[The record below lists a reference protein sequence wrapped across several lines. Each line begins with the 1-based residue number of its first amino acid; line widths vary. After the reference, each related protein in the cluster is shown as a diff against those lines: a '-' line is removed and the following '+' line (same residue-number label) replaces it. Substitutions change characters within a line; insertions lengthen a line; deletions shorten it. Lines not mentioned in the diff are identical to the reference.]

1 MRTSSGREGGP
12 AVSCR
17 LPVSENALFYTFSTI
32 PQTLA
37 GGAAI
42 LVAVVL
48 YRLADVDRTIDQAS
62 HYLETVWR
70 GRPFRQAW
78 RALERGGWRAVDA
91 VVGQW
96 EGFSLTVDDQSAC
109 RRAYRAIRIRQQI
122 IFLLYSSLALTVADI
137 LVCLASIPMTP
148 RLMRLEGN
156 ANQVVVG
163 ILTLTCLCLGFYARL
178 IWAMVQPITKR

>member
-1 MRTSSGREGGP
+1 MPRPAAFSDSQEPSMGTCSGREGGP

-42 LVAVVL
+42 LVAGVL
-48 YRLADVDRTIDQAS
+48 SGVADGDRTVDRAS

-91 VVGQW
+91 VVAQ
-96 EGFSLTVDDQSAC
+96 C
-109 RRAYRAIRIRQQI
+109 
-122 IFLLYSSLALTVADI
+122 
-137 LVCLASIPMTP
+137 
-148 RLMRLEGN
+148 
-156 ANQVVVG
+156 
-163 ILTLTCLCLGFYARL
+163 
-178 IWAMVQPITKR
+178 